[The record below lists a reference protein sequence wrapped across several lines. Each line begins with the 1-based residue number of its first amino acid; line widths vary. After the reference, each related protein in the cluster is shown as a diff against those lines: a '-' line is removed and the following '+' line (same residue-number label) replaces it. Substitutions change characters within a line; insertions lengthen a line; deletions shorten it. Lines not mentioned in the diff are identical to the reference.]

1 MSTTEATVFDIQKKL
16 QYFHENNKIPHILF
30 YGTALYEKERIASQ
44 FIHKIYQL
52 DTQQIKFNVLV
63 VNCCGKGIKFIRD
76 EIKTFAKLHMFQ
88 NHVPVDFKTILLLN
102 TDFITEDAQSALRR
116 SIELFSY
123 NTRFFIIVENK
134 NKLLKP
140 ILSRFCEIYVGKE
153 KEAIWSLPLVHIP
166 SLEKCIGE
174 PLESLRM
181 GSSAF
186 SLMEI
191 SLKLYEHGYSSHHL
205 ISYFNNLPGISP
217 LQKIYTQFLFYKF
230 KSEYRCEKLF
240 MLTLL
245 DFFLFRSYEDFKKM
259 CLM

>member
-16 QYFHENNKIPHILF
+16 HYFYENKKIPHILF

-153 KEAIWSLPLVHIP
+153 TLWSLPPVNMPALV
-166 SLEKCIGE
+166 KCIGG
-174 PLESLRM
+174 PLQTC
-181 GSSAF
+181 SAF
-186 SLMEI
+186 SLMEL
-191 SLKLYEHGYSSHHL
+191 SSKLYEHGFSSFHL
-205 ISYFNNLPGISP
+205 IQYFDSLPGISRQHKV
-217 LQKIYTQFLFYKF
+217 LVKFLFYKL

-245 DFFLFRSYEDFKKM
+245 DFFLFRSYEDLNKM

>member
-1 MSTTEATVFDIQKKL
+1 MTFPLDIHKKL
-16 QYFHENNKIPHILF
+16 NYFYENHKIPHILF
-30 YGTALYEKERIASQ
+30 YGTILYEKERIASQ

-52 DTQQIKFNVLV
+52 DKQQLKFNVLA

-88 NHVPVDFKTILLLN
+88 NHVPVSFKTILLLN

-153 KEAIWSLPLVHIP
+153 NVSLIKS
-166 SLEKCIGE
+166 SLTTKM
-174 PLESLRM
+174 PLEIWKNKPTEEW
-181 GSSAF
+181 
-186 SLMEI
+186 MEMMDDFI
-191 SLKLYEHGYSSHHL
+191 EKGYCAYHL
-205 ISYFNNLPGISP
+205 IQSIQSDSNLTST
-217 LQKIYTQFLFYKF
+217 QKIYTQFLFYKW
-230 KSEYRCEKLF
+230 KPHYRCEKLL
-240 MLTLL
+240 MMTLL
-245 DFFLFRSYEDFKKM
+245 DFVFFRSYKDLKNI
-259 CLM
+259 CLL